1 MEHIALYRQFR
12 PMTFDEIVEQK
23 HAVTSLR
30 KAVTSGRIGHAYLF
44 CGQRGTGKTSIAR
57 VFSRA
62 INCESPE
69 NGNPCNKCP
78 TCKGILDGTLMDVIE
93 IDAASNTSVDN
104 IRKISEEVGFAPSR
118 APHKVYIID
127 EVHMISSGAFNALLK
142 TLEEPPAH
150 AVFLFATTEPHRIPA
165 TVLSRC
171 QRYDFRRISP
181 DAISGRLRYICDQ
194 EKIDASDDALR
205 LIASLSDGAMRDA
218 ISVLDQAATASDG
231 KKITAES
238 IEEITGTVDTS
249 FMAKMTTV
257 LIEGKFDELLPLIQQ
272 LAESGRDIIRFS
284 LDLAQYMRN
293 LLVIRVVPDPSS
305 LIPASISTLKEMYEI
320 ADKASPETFA
330 AFISYLSGMISELKW
345 SPSVRTSFE
354 ISMIRLCGRK
364 AKADV
369 VPLTMPDF
377 AAMQAKAAASM
388 SDKKP
393 EPVKADKPSAK
404 AEEKAEEKKTEPGKE
419 DKPESAKSSD
429 PVKTDDKKDTLG
441 ILGLLKK
448 LDTAPKAEEKPEEK
462 ATPKEEPVKDETPAP
477 VAEAFAPE
485 EEPAPAPEA
494 QAAAAPAAKPE
505 TEEDPDDKPLE
516 NQLDLF
522 SLASGSDTS
531 SDADDKKDKPEAK
544 APSSATGLFAE
555 DLMMPYDR
563 QDAPEV
569 KVPDPAPAPE
579 PEPEQEEEPGEPL
592 RSWENKQ
599 TSLASALA
607 NTEIVHIRPAPE
619 PVPEPEEYYG
629 ADTDTVWSAVNARIR
644 EDDFVLWSM
653 LSEAQFR
660 VVGDGGYIVFED
672 KNKGLIKQI
681 TDDTN
686 YRKVSYDIK
695 SALREVEHVYLCT
708 ETQYSNALRTGG
720 GLAKAKSVSKTDELI
735 NRTKQMGIET
745 EIHFGDD

>member
-1 MEHIALYRQFR
+1 
-12 PMTFDEIVEQK
+12 
-23 HAVTSLR
+23 
-30 KAVTSGRIGHAYLF
+30 
-44 CGQRGTGKTSIAR
+44 
-57 VFSRA
+57 
-62 INCESPE
+62 
-69 NGNPCNKCP
+69 
-78 TCKGILDGTLMDVIE
+78 
-93 IDAASNTSVDN
+93 
-104 IRKISEEVGFAPSR
+104 
-118 APHKVYIID
+118 
-127 EVHMISSGAFNALLK
+127 
-142 TLEEPPAH
+142 
-150 AVFLFATTEPHRIPA
+150 
-165 TVLSRC
+165 
-171 QRYDFRRISP
+171 
-181 DAISGRLRYICDQ
+181 
-194 EKIDASDDALR
+194 
-205 LIASLSDGAMRDA
+205 
-218 ISVLDQAATASDG
+218 
-231 KKITAES
+231 
-238 IEEITGTVDTS
+238 
-249 FMAKMTTV
+249 
-257 LIEGKFDELLPLIQQ
+257 
-272 LAESGRDIIRFS
+272 
-284 LDLAQYMRN
+284 
-293 LLVIRVVPDPSS
+293 
-305 LIPASISTLKEMYEI
+305 
-320 ADKASPETFA
+320 
-330 AFISYLSGMISELKW
+330 MISELKW

-364 AKADV
+364 VKADV

-393 EPVKADKPSAK
+393 EPVKADKPAVK
-404 AEEKAEEKKTEPGKE
+404 AEEKPEEKKTESGKE

-448 LDTAPKAEEKPEEK
+448 LDTAPKTEEK
-462 ATPKEEPVKDETPAP
+462 AEGKTTPKEEPVKDEAPAP
-477 VAEAFAPE
+477 VAEASAQE
-485 EEPAPAPEA
+485 EKPAPAPEA
-494 QAAAAPAAKPE
+494 QTAAAPAPAAKPE

-522 SLASGSDTS
+522 SLASGSDAS
-531 SDADDKKDKPEAK
+531 SDDKKNKPEPK
-544 APSSATGLFAE
+544 SPSSATGLFAE

>member
-1 MEHIALYRQFR
+1 
-12 PMTFDEIVEQK
+12 MTFDEIVEQK

-364 AKADV
+364 VKADV

-393 EPVKADKPSAK
+393 EPVKADKPA
-404 AEEKAEEKKTEPGKE
+404 
-419 DKPESAKSSD
+419 
-429 PVKTDDKKDTLG
+429 V
-441 ILGLLKK
+441 
-448 LDTAPKAEEKPEEK
+448 KAEEKPEEK
-462 ATPKEEPVKDETPAP
+462 TTPKEEPVKNETPAP
-477 VAEAFAPE
+477 VAEASAQE
-485 EEPAPAPEA
+485 EKPAPAPEA
-494 QAAAAPAAKPE
+494 QTAAAPAPSAKLE

-522 SLASGSDTS
+522 SLASGSDAS
-531 SDADDKKDKPEAK
+531 SDDKKDKPEPK
-544 APSSATGLFAE
+544 TPSSATGLFAE